1 MDVWKAGSEVHT
13 LMSEIL
19 KRHHVERL
27 YDMESKIAIIF
38 REKSGIT
45 GGRIIHAKTRKAS
58 PLLKVLHPE
67 DETMFLIEIGAEQ
80 WLEFSDKEKEALLDH
95 HLCSIHVEESKEGA
109 RNFKIAP
116 PDFVGYKGE
125 IERHGV
131 WRYLNT
137 HDEEDEDDVIDQLF
151 GPSSK
156 LVTEANAKD
165 S

>member
-1 MDVWKAGSEVHT
+1 MDVWKAGEDIHS
-13 LMSEIL
+13 LMKEIL

-27 YDMESKIAIIF
+27 FDLEDKITILF

-45 GGRIIHAKTRKAS
+45 GGRVIHAKTRKAS
-58 PLLKVLHPE
+58 PMLKVLHPE
-67 DETMFLIEIGAEQ
+67 DETMFLIEIGAEE
-80 WLEFSDKEKEALLDH
+80 WLAFGDKEKSALLDH
-95 HLCSIHVEESKEGA
+95 HLCSIHVEEGKEGS
-109 RNFKIAP
+109 RKFKIAP

-137 HDEEDEDDVIDQLF
+137 HDEEDEEDVIDSLF

-156 LVTEANAKD
+156 LVKEATSKD
-165 S
+165 